1 MSFRL
6 VQIEVNQ
13 IEVKT
18 PRSLTRVIAKDL
30 LFKFD
35 GKSVKLKPT
44 NGSKD
49 NVSHAEFWRPK
60 PARCCFGARR
70 VLRFLAERKNG
81 VGRLDQHTQVHSHE
95 AGLSFVIWP
104 RAKP

>member
-49 NVSHAEFWRPK
+49 NVSHAAPGGPSPPGAALGQDEFCGFWQN
-60 PARCCFGARR
+60 
-70 VLRFLAERKNG
+70 ERMESG
-81 VGRLDQHTQVHSHE
+81 D
-95 AGLSFVIWP
+95 
-104 RAKP
+104 